1 MTVKEILSESSYIN
15 TSLSNLE
22 IWNEGVAE
30 VAVGAIK
37 AVVALIEKFIGWVRA
52 TVIPFLKRIA
62 TAIANLIRKTKLGRK
77 ILGDPKQ
84 PTVENDDLD
93 DDLDDD
99 EEEKEAMAKMKRAVL
114 QFPTWLSYI
123 ANSLIN
129 PNNVMK
135 LANSTEDRS
144 ADINALEEKIN
155 VYIKDGEKTRTI
167 QGLELAREEAKKQ
180 LEILEKSV
188 KTFESNS
195 NAIIGKCEELKRKLI
210 GANDQGSAIRARNA
224 SAVLQ
229 MITRK
234 TSQAINL
241 SSENVLRLQKVVD
254 PFKK

>member
-1 MTVKEILSESSYIN
+1 MDI
-15 TSLSNLE
+15 SL
-22 IWNEGVAE
+22 
-30 VAVGAIK
+30 
-37 AVVALIEKFIGWVRA
+37 
-52 TVIPFLKRIA
+52 
-62 TAIANLIRKTKLGRK
+62 
-77 ILGDPKQ
+77 
-84 PTVENDDLD
+84 
-93 DDLDDD
+93 
-99 EEEKEAMAKMKRAVL
+99 
-114 QFPTWLSYI
+114 
-123 ANSLIN
+123 
-129 PNNVMK
+129 
-135 LANSTEDRS
+135 
-144 ADINALEEKIN
+144 
-155 VYIKDGEKTRTI
+155 
-167 QGLELAREEAKKQ
+167 Q

>member
-30 VAVGAIK
+30 VAAGAIK
-37 AVVALIEKFIGWVRA
+37 AVVALIEKFVGWVRA

-93 DDLDDD
+93 DD
-99 EEEKEAMAKMKRAVL
+99 EEEKEAMANMKRAVL
-114 QFPTWLSYI
+114 QFPTWLNYI

-155 VYIKDGEKTRTI
+155 AYIKDGEKTRII
-167 QGLELAREEAKKQ
+167 QGFELAREEAKKQ

-195 NAIIGKCEELKRKLI
+195 NAIIGKCEELKRKLT
-210 GANDQGSAIRARNA
+210 GANDQGSAMRARNA